1 MNACVTDDDAQLD
14 HVGQVCAL
22 WRKEMPDVNL
32 DGLAIL
38 ARAGRIALMTRDKV
52 MPVLTRH
59 GLDSGEFYVLAA
71 LRRAGAPFALRPTEL
86 FRALMVSSGGL
97 TDRLRRLEERGLVH
111 RIPSE
116 EDRRSTLVGLTPK
129 AWREDMDVENAIVA
143 QLSKGDREHLAG
155 LLAKLALIMGRE
167 SES

>member
-1 MNACVTDDDAQLD
+1 M
-14 HVGQVCAL
+14 
-22 WRKEMPDVNL
+22 
-32 DGLAIL
+32 
-38 ARAGRIALMTRDKV
+38 
-52 MPVLTRH
+52 
-59 GLDSGEFYVLAA
+59 
-71 LRRAGAPFALRPTEL
+71 
-86 FRALMVSSGGL
+86 
-97 TDRLRRLEERGLVH
+97 RRLEERGLVH

-116 EDRRSTLVGLTPK
+116 EDRRSTLVGLTPKGRRLVEK